1 MFILFKKRIK
11 KILIK
16 MKKWVLFKS
25 VGCILYNRLN
35 FNYYMENVEMNCC
48 MGLLLGLFNFIDERR
63 DMFYKV

>member
-1 MFILFKKRIK
+1 
-11 KILIK
+11 

-35 FNYYMENVEMNCC
+35 FIYYMENVEMNCC
-48 MGLLLGLFNFIDERR
+48 MGLLLGLFSFIDERR